1 MSEILITQE
10 PSAPIEID
18 AIAGRVLTVTR
29 PPEVYVPYI
38 GANGHWWSLNPRFD
52 GAFLNFYSRLRAGG
66 G

>member
-38 GANGHWWSLNPRFD
+38 GANGH
-52 GAFLNFYSRLRAGG
+52 
-66 G
+66 